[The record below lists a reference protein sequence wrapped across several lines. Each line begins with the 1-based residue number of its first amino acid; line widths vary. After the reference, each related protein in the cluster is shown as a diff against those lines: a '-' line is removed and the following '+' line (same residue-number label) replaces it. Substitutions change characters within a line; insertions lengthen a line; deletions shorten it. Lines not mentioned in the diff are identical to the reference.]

1 VKPLIVI
8 ITGLA
13 GSGKT
18 VALRALE
25 DEGFYCV
32 DNLPITLMGPFTSV
46 VTADDHTRK
55 VGVGIDVREKK
66 FLPDLDSALSLLH
79 EKYNL
84 EIIFLEADKDSLIRR
99 FKETRRPHPL
109 VSGQI
114 DLEKAIDIEKSMLY
128 PLQKEASRIIDTSA
142 YTPHQ
147 LRHLISSLF
156 RMPAGAAAM
165 AVTLLSFGHKFGI
178 PQTVDILFDV
188 RFLPNPHFVTGL
200 RDLKGTDLAVQDF
213 VLEQPSTGEFMD
225 RVSELLNF
233 LIPRYIEEG
242 KPYLTIGFGCTG
254 GRHRSPAVVEK
265 IAAMIRNNPVDVSI
279 VHRDI

>member
-1 VKPLIVI
+1 LKPLIVI

-25 DEGFYCV
+25 DDGFFCV

-46 VTADDHTRK
+46 VTADEHTRK
-55 VGVGIDVREKK
+55 VGIGIDVREKK
-66 FLPDLDSALSLLH
+66 FLPELDSALSLLH

-109 VSGQI
+109 VSEQI
-114 DLEKAIDIEKSMLY
+114 DLEKAIEIEKSMLS
-128 PLQKEASRIIDTSA
+128 PLQREATRIIDTSA

-147 LRHLISSLF
+147 LRYLISSLF
-156 RMPAGAAAM
+156 RMPEGTAVM

-188 RFLPNPHFVTGL
+188 RFLPNPHFVTSL
-200 RDLKGTDLAVQDF
+200 RDLKGTDAVVQGF
-213 VLEQPSTGEFMD
+213 VLKQPSTEEFMD
-225 RVSELLNF
+225 KVSALLNF

-242 KPYLTIGFGCTG
+242 KRYLTIGFGCTG
-254 GRHRSPAVVEK
+254 GQHRSPAIVER
-265 IAAMIRNNPVDVSI
+265 IAGMIRDNPIDVSI